1 MTMETE
7 DICSGPYEEALAV
20 VGDPKF
26 SQRNLVECLTFAKQL
41 HREFGEPP
49 PGAELVTG
57 SEILDSGDVF
67 WIVRVTYDQDN
78 PDAVAYARRV
88 ANGTPRWDP
97 TSIEELARIG
107 ARPSG
112 PHGTGSNDGLY
123 PRS

>member
-1 MTMETE
+1 METE

-20 VGDPKF
+20 VGDSKF

-57 SEILDSGDVF
+57 SEILDSGLVF
-67 WIVRVTYDQDN
+67 WIVRVTFDPAN
-78 PDAVAYARRV
+78 PVAAAYAKQV
-88 ANGTPRWDP
+88 ENGTPRWDQ

-107 ARPSG
+107 LKPC
-112 PHGTGSNDGLY
+112 GT
-123 PRS
+123 